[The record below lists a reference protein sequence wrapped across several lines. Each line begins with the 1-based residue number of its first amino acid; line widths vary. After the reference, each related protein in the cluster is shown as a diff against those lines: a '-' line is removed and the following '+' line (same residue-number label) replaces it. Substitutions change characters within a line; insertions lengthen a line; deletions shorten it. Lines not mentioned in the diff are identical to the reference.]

1 MDHAQYLLVLA
12 FCVVATLPLEVVA
25 RVWRRPVRLAKAV
38 VLPLVIF
45 SAWDIAAIAH
55 HQWSFASRYIT
66 GVKLPGGL
74 PLEEVLFF
82 LVVPTCAILTFETV
96 RWVLAMLRQPVG
108 RKWIEG

>member
-1 MDHAQYLLVLA
+1 MDHFQYLLVLA
-12 FCVVATLPLEVVA
+12 LCVVVTLPLEAFV

-38 VLPLVIF
+38 LPPLVIF

-55 HQWSFASRYIT
+55 HQWSFASRYIS

-82 LVVPTCAILTFETV
+82 LVVPTCAILTFEAV
-96 RWVLAMLRQPVG
+96 RRVLTRLRQPATNKLV
-108 RKWIEG
+108 EG